1 MALSGD
7 QSKLLH
13 EALVSAFT
21 YDELQRLTWFNL
33 NVMLPV
39 VVANGPVDRV
49 VYDLIKY
56 AEQHGIIED
65 LVRAA
70 SESRPRNPLV
80 KKAASLI
87 LAPGGS
93 VEE

>member
-1 MALSGD
+1 MALSGE

-13 EALVSAFT
+13 EALVSAFS
-21 YDELQRLTWFNL
+21 YEELQRLTWFNL
-33 NVMLPV
+33 NAMLQV

-70 SESRPRNPLV
+70 FQDRPRNPLV
-80 KKAASLI
+80 QKAASLI

-93 VEE
+93 PEA